1 MILRW
6 IQKKLQYKAQQEY
19 QKVLRLEFKKAKL
32 EHKMNMEKKKESKRN
47 I

>member
-6 IQKKLQYKAQQEY
+6 IQEKLQYKAQQEH
-19 QKVLRLEFKKAKL
+19 QKVLRLEFAKAEL
-32 EHKMNMEKKKESKRN
+32 EHKLNMEKKKESKRN